1 MKSDEVNEMTSKIIG
16 CAMKVHREMG
26 FGFLESVYEN
36 ALLHELRK
44 SGFEVQKQMPIK
56 VYYDGIVVG
65 DFIADI
71 VVNGAVILELKAVQ
85 SVNVIHEVQ
94 LVNYLQ
100 ATGMDDGL
108 LFNFGAKSLEFKRK
122 HHLPKENTSKGL
134 SGVTGLVAIFCG
146 KLMGHF

>member
-1 MKSDEVNEMTSKIIG
+1 MKSDEANELTSKIIG

-44 SGFEVQKQMPIK
+44 AGFEAQQQIPIK
-56 VYYDGIVVG
+56 VYYDGIVAG
-65 DFIADI
+65 DFIADL
-71 VVNGAVILELKAVQ
+71 VVNGTVIMELKAVQ
-85 SVNVIHEVQ
+85 SVNVVHEVQ
-94 LVNYLQ
+94 LVNYLK
-100 ATGMDDGL
+100 ATGIDSGL

-122 HHLPKENTSKGL
+122 HRLPKENTSKGL
-134 SGVTGLVAIFCG
+134 SGVTGLVAMFCG